1 MVNFQIPIGK
11 GLKSK
16 GKPSDSYRT
25 RLEIQWQTIRF
36 LYEKGW
42 KSNGKPSDSYIEK
55 WKSNGKPS
63 DSYIKSLKIQW

>member
-16 GKPSDSYRT
+16 GTPSDSYRT

-42 KSNGKPSDSYIEK
+42 KSNGKPSDSYIKK

>member
-42 KSNGKPSDSYIEK
+42 KSNGKPSDSYIK
-55 WKSNGKPS
+55 NGNPMVNHQVLMGKG
-63 DSYIKSLKIQW
+63 

>member
-42 KSNGKPSDSYIEK
+42 KSNGKPSDSYIKK

-63 DSYIKSLKIQW
+63 DSYIKSFKIQW

>member
-42 KSNGKPSDSYIEK
+42 KSNGKPSDSYIKK
-55 WKSNGKPS
+55 WKSNGKSS

>member
-25 RLEIQWQTIRF
+25 SLEIQWQTIRF

>member
-42 KSNGKPSDSYIEK
+42 KSNGKPSDSYIKK

>member
-25 RLEIQWQTIRF
+25 RLEIQWQTIRL

-42 KSNGKPSDSYIEK
+42 KSNGKPSDSFIK
-55 WKSNGKPS
+55 NGNPMANHQTP
-63 DSYIKSLKIQW
+63 I

>member
-42 KSNGKPSDSYIEK
+42 KSNS
-55 WKSNGKPS
+55 KPS
-63 DSYIKSLKIQW
+63 DSYIKNGNPMANHQTPI

>member
-16 GKPSDSYRT
+16 GKPSDSYRA

-42 KSNGKPSDSYIEK
+42 KSNGKPSDSYIKK

-63 DSYIKSLKIQW
+63 DSYIKSFKIQW